1 VGVLGVPGVL
11 GLPGAGTA
19 GTIPELMSS
28 RRLGDCDPIPEMTFV
43 VAPSRIAAATVAGV
57 APVLPESRSAA
68 APATCGAAMDVP
80 DSERDPVVEVL
91 EADTIAEPGAN
102 TSTHDPQFE

>member
-1 VGVLGVPGVL
+1 
-11 GLPGAGTA
+11 
-19 GTIPELMSS
+19 
-28 RRLGDCDPIPEMTFV
+28 MTFV
-43 VAPSRIAAATVAGV
+43 VAPSRIAATTVAGV